1 VRAEV
6 KVTRDFGPF
15 YVWEVVIRD
24 SDGHAVDVADSYIER
39 TRKGAVRQAR
49 RCAESRLRY
58 ALGLRAA
65 QDDAIKF
72 TITPKDLEAGR

>member
-6 KVTRDFGPF
+6 TVTHDFGPF
-15 YVWEVVIRD
+15 YEWEVVVRD
-24 SDGHAVDVADSYIER
+24 EDGHAIDAATSYVER
-39 TRKGAVRQAR
+39 TRAAAIRRAR

-65 QDDAIKF
+65 QDSAIEF
-72 TITPKDLEAGR
+72 TITPEDLESTT